1 MCVAVEGRLN
11 SVRQE
16 RSSVRMKS
24 LICLMFILLDLTAC
38 REHGCQKKEAFE
50 VVVGLYTFPNVML
63 SELSKLNLIISL
75 H

>member
-1 MCVAVEGRLN
+1 MGSCRGQTEQCATGETLCQDEEFDLFDVHFVRFD
-11 SVRQE
+11 SV
-16 RSSVRMKS
+16 SGTRMS
-24 LICLMFILLDLTAC
+24 
-38 REHGCQKKEAFE
+38 KKEAFE